1 MALRLPGQ
9 WVWDS
14 WFAFDGERHHVF
26 YLQASR
32 ALGDPERRHNNPSIG
47 HAVSDD
53 LVNWQVLPD
62 AIIYSDAPAPDDY
75 TTWTG
80 SVVRDDNGLWWM
92 FYTGRTRSNGGR
104 SQCVVAATSED
115 LITWTKRPENPLVV
129 ADQNYQTLAGGFDD
143 EPFRDPW
150 VFKMSGE
157 SEWTMLVTASSPDFK
172 LSRQQGVM
180 AMAKSADLINWRLL
194 PPQAGPDQ
202 GFGETEVFQYEVVD
216 GVPILLFCCGSH
228 WLSEERKQIDGARVE
243 GGVYSMPVSSDLTN
257 VDFTRAVRFD
267 QDSIYA
273 SRLVKGND
281 GKWNLIA
288 FVSYIDGE
296 FVGELCDPIPV
307 TADPVRGLIKR

>member
-1 MALRLPGQ
+1 MGLKLPGQ

-14 WFAFDGERHHVF
+14 WFVFDGERHHAF

-80 SVVRDDNGLWWM
+80 SVIKGDDGLWWM
-92 FYTGRTRSNGGR
+92 FYTGRTRANGGR

-129 ADQNYQTLAGGFDD
+129 ADDNYQTLAGGFSD

-150 VFKMSGE
+150 VFKMAGD
-157 SEWTMLVTASSPDFK
+157 SEWTMLVTASARDFK
-172 LSRQQGVM
+172 LPRQQGVM
-180 AMAKSADLINWRLL
+180 AMAKSDDLVNWRLL

-202 GFGETEVFQYEVVD
+202 GFGETEVWQYEVVD
-216 GVPILLFCCGSH
+216 GVPILLFCCGPQ
-228 WLSEERKQIDGARVE
+228 WLSEERIESGRE
-243 GGVYSMPVSSDLTN
+243 GGLYSIPTNEQLTN
-257 VDFTRAVRFD
+257 VDFRNAVRFD
-267 QDSIYA
+267 VDSLYA
-273 SRLVKGND
+273 SRLVQGKD

-288 FVSYIDGE
+288 FINYVDGK

-307 TADPVRGLIKR
+307 TADPVRGLIRR